1 MDGDD
6 QRRFRQP
13 LLDLQE
19 TDIKVLAVGIENPG
33 KTPIPKLQGGEC
45 IDEYIE
51 VDGQTVGVPLVPEF
65 TPASVTQRE
74 NQQNIASLRSFQL
87 GVQLAQMA
95 LSR

>member
-1 MDGDD
+1 MDGDY

-19 TDIKVLAVGIENPG
+19 GDIKVLAVGIGDPG
-33 KTPIPKLQGGEC
+33 TMPIPKLQGGEC

-51 VDGQTVGVPLVPEF
+51 VDGQTVGVPLVPEL